1 MNNMNK
7 SLSQTKIHKS
17 PGHEQH
23 EQKLVSYK
31 QFSENLAHD
40 MPKEH
45 EFKWLSFQLRFYKK

>member
-1 MNNMNK
+1 MIYEFWLLIK
-7 SLSQTKIHKS
+7 TKIHKS

-45 EFKWLSFQLRFYKK
+45 EFKCEFG